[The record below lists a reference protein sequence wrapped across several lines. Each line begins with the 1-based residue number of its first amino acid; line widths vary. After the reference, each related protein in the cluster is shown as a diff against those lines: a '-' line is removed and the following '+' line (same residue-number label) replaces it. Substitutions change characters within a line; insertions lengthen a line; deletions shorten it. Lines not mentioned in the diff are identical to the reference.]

1 MLVKIKFDG
10 TLKKTE
16 YETDRNLLE
25 EIKFMKARGIEILRI
40 NYFDKR
46 ETYGGEKDKLIVI
59 SK

>member
-40 NYFDKR
+40 NYFDKQ